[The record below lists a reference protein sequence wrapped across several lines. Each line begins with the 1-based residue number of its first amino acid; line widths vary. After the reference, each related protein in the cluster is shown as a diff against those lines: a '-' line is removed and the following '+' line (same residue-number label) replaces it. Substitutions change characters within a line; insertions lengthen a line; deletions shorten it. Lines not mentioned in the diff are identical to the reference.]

1 MADNKN
7 DILLKLKIQ
16 TDKANAA
23 LKKTEVQIKK
33 TIQSFKGLTKGS
45 LEYQEAQAK
54 LASQQATYAQQSE
67 KYNNSLKIQ
76 TAAQAS
82 AAKQTNKLASAS
94 GGATTSVLE
103 LGRIVSDAPYG
114 IRGMANN
121 ISQLASNMLFTS
133 QQVDKTTGKIIGFG
147 GVLKQMGK
155 TFMGPL
161 GLLFLIQGAIALLDG
176 FAGGAKKANDAT
188 EDFSASISGN
198 ASKLLILNQVLLSSN
213 TSMSDKKEIIN
224 DVNSEFKGLNISLDE
239 NGNLTDASRVALDK
253 LTNSM
258 VKNAKAQAIMNKITE
273 EQSTIVD
280 IEIEQSAK
288 IRKAAAENTLG
299 VGVFKGTLDGLIK
312 KQNEYI
318 ERYQRQIDYN
328 NLTEQKKKDAMES
341 YMNTT
346 TMQRFENLK
355 NFRKDDLKDAE
366 KNIADMVALLTGTDL
381 DTFVY
386 TPKEDGK
393 DKKLSPFA
401 TPKELEIDVKNAENA
416 IIQYEKQIKEARL
429 KEELNDK
436 LSEATTEEEK
446 KKIREQY
453 QLDRLKNQLNAEKKM
468 LDLKLATE
476 KKVVNTK
483 RDNHIADLKRATDLY
498 IHKVKLNNKLSDK
511 EKEQMIG
518 IAKSQLQIA
527 TNQAN
532 TEADDAITQI
542 KDKYKT
548 LFGFFEQLGIA
559 RKGALISSFSAK
571 KETKKDKDSDLEFG
585 IKQYMAL
592 QSGLTDFL
600 NGEYD
605 RQLTIEQN
613 KTNAMNNQLRERLNN
628 ENLSAEE
635 RKNIQLQIARNDEQL
650 RKKQEGIERKR
661 FKMNKALNIS
671 QALMATYL
679 SAQKAYLSQLQ
690 LTPDSPIRAK
700 IAAGVATAIGLANVA
715 MISRQKFQSS
725 VGASPT
731 AGALGGG
738 SGGGDNTREFN
749 FNLAGSTQ
757 SNQLTQSIA
766 GQLSQPIQTYVV
778 SSEITSQQQLD
789 LNIANT
795 ATIGG

>member
-7 DILLKLKIQ
+7 DILLKLKIE

-147 GVLKQMGK
+147 GVLKQMSK

-176 FAGGAKKANDAT
+176 FAGGATKAKESTQDLTKEVYANAIVMSGYVDELEDVNISEKRRKVVVQELTKTIPTLTAADLEYGKNLDNVRLKIKQYTLAQASRIEMDKLVQENSELLSKQMKVDLINST
-188 EDFSASISGN
+188 EDQEEKI
-198 ASKLLILNQVLLSSN
+198 KLI
-213 TSMSDKKEIIN
+213 
-224 DVNSEFKGLNISLDE
+224 KGLFI
-239 NGNLTDASRVALDK
+239 DAGIETQKLVQQSYSMGQKSMTLRDKTNKELIRDFKDLAKGIKEESDPIMDRIERLSQGLALDPSK
-253 LTNSM
+253 GKGKGKGL
-258 VKNAKAQAIMNKITE
+258 KKI
-273 EQSTIVD
+273 
-280 IEIEQSAK
+280 
-288 IRKAAAENTLG
+288 
-299 VGVFKGTLDGLIK
+299 
-312 KQNEYI
+312 
-318 ERYQRQIDYN
+318 
-328 NLTEQKKKDAMES
+328 
-341 YMNTT
+341 
-346 TMQRFENLK
+346 
-355 NFRKDDLKDAE
+355 
-366 KNIADMVALLTGTDL
+366 
-381 DTFVY
+381 
-386 TPKEDGK
+386 
-393 DKKLSPFA
+393 SPFA

-416 IIQYEKQIKEARL
+416 IIQYEKKIEDARL

-436 LSEATTEEEK
+436 LSEAKTEEEKAKIRRNYERDRLINQINAERDSLKLKKTTEEEVVK
-446 KKIREQY
+446 TKVANHKAELERKHREFVYSVKLKEKLGEITSKQSSDLISQSDELTNKAMSQADKEAEISVEQIRE
-453 QLDRLKNQLNAEKKM
+453 
-468 LDLKLATE
+468 
-476 KKVVNTK
+476 
-483 RDNHIADLKRATDLY
+483 
-498 IHKVKLNNKLSDK
+498 
-511 EKEQMIG
+511 
-518 IAKSQLQIA
+518 
-527 TNQAN
+527 
-532 TEADDAITQI
+532 
-542 KDKYKT
+542 KYKP
-548 LFGFFEQLGIA
+548 LFALFESLAGS
-559 RKGALISSFSAK
+559 RLDALFSMPTK
-571 KETKKDKDSDLEFG
+571 DGGKKDEDSDLEFG
-585 IKQYMAL
+585 IKQYMIL

-650 RKKQEGIERKR
+650 RKKQEEIEKKR
-661 FKMNKALNIS
+661 FKV
-671 QALMATYL
+671 
-679 SAQKAYLSQLQ
+679 QKAINIANALVDTYRSGVMAFGSQLVIGDP
-690 LTPDSPIRAK
+690 TSPIRAQIAQGVA
-700 IAAGVATAIGLANVA
+700 IAAGLANVA
-715 MISRQKFQSS
+715 MIARQKFQSTAG
-725 VGASPT
+725 GAPT

>member
-1 MADNKN
+1 
-7 DILLKLKIQ
+7 
-16 TDKANAA
+16 
-23 LKKTEVQIKK
+23 
-33 TIQSFKGLTKGS
+33 
-45 LEYQEAQAK
+45 
-54 LASQQATYAQQSE
+54 
-67 KYNNSLKIQ
+67 
-76 TAAQAS
+76 
-82 AAKQTNKLASAS
+82 
-94 GGATTSVLE
+94 
-103 LGRIVSDAPYG
+103 
-114 IRGMANN
+114 
-121 ISQLASNMLFTS
+121 
-133 QQVDKTTGKIIGFG
+133 
-147 GVLKQMGK
+147 
-155 TFMGPL
+155 
-161 GLLFLIQGAIALLDG
+161 
-176 FAGGAKKANDAT
+176 
-188 EDFSASISGN
+188 
-198 ASKLLILNQVLLSSN
+198 
-213 TSMSDKKEIIN
+213 
-224 DVNSEFKGLNISLDE
+224 
-239 NGNLTDASRVALDK
+239 
-253 LTNSM
+253 
-258 VKNAKAQAIMNKITE
+258 
-273 EQSTIVD
+273 
-280 IEIEQSAK
+280 
-288 IRKAAAENTLG
+288 
-299 VGVFKGTLDGLIK
+299 
-312 KQNEYI
+312 
-318 ERYQRQIDYN
+318 
-328 NLTEQKKKDAMES
+328 
-341 YMNTT
+341 
-346 TMQRFENLK
+346 
-355 NFRKDDLKDAE
+355 
-366 KNIADMVALLTGTDL
+366 
-381 DTFVY
+381 
-386 TPKEDGK
+386 
-393 DKKLSPFA
+393 
-401 TPKELEIDVKNAENA
+401 
-416 IIQYEKQIKEARL
+416 
-429 KEELNDK
+429 
-436 LSEATTEEEK
+436 
-446 KKIREQY
+446 
-453 QLDRLKNQLNAEKKM
+453 M

-559 RKGALISSFSAK
+559 RKGALISGFEAK
-571 KETKKDKDSDLEFG
+571 KETEKDKDSDLEFG

-592 QSGLTDFL
+592 QSGLTEFL
-600 NGEYD
+600 NEEYD

-650 RKKQEGIERKR
+650 RKKQEGIEKKR

>member
-45 LEYQEAQAK
+45 LQYQEAQAR

-67 KYNNSLKIQ
+67 KYNNSLRIQ

-82 AAKQTNKLASAS
+82 ATKQTNQLASAS

-133 QQVDKTTGKIIGFG
+133 QQVDKTSGKIIGFS

-176 FAGGAKKANDAT
+176 FAGGATKAKESTQDLTKEVYANAIVMSGYVDELEDVNISEERRKVVVQELTKTIPTLTAADLEYGKNLDNVRLKIKQYTLAQASRIEMDKLVQENSELLSKQMKVDLINST
-188 EDFSASISGN
+188 EDQEEKI
-198 ASKLLILNQVLLSSN
+198 KLI
-213 TSMSDKKEIIN
+213 
-224 DVNSEFKGLNISLDE
+224 KGLFV
-239 NGNLTDASRVALDK
+239 DAGIETQKLVQQSYSMGQKSMTLRDK
-253 LTNSM
+253 TN
-258 VKNAKAQAIMNKITE
+258 KELIRDFKELAKGIKE
-273 EQSTIVD
+273 ESDPIID
-280 IEIEQSAK
+280 
-288 IRKAAAENTLG
+288 R
-299 VGVFKGTLDGLIK
+299 
-312 KQNEYI
+312 I
-318 ERYQRQIDYN
+318 ERLSQG
-328 NLTEQKKKDAMES
+328 LVLEPSKSSK
-341 YMNTT
+341 
-346 TMQRFENLK
+346 
-355 NFRKDDLKDAE
+355 
-366 KNIADMVALLTGTDL
+366 
-381 DTFVY
+381 
-386 TPKEDGK
+386 GK
-393 DKKLSPFA
+393 GKVKKLSPFA